1 MAKLT
6 VTGKGIRKEV
16 MIRNVEEVVSDLI
29 ARGYKRLVAGVTEY
43 FVGDRYLYQ
52 IELI

>member
-6 VTGKGIRKEV
+6 VTGIETRKV
-16 MIRNVEEVVSDLI
+16 LTIRNAEEIISDLV
-29 ARGYKRLVAGVTEY
+29 ARGYKRLTAGVTEY

>member
-16 MIRNVEEVVSDLI
+16 MIRNVEEIVSDLV
-29 ARGYKRLVAGVTEY
+29 ARGYKRLVAGVSDY
-43 FVGDRYLYQ
+43 FIGDRYLYQ
-52 IELI
+52 IEMI

>member
-6 VTGKGIRKEV
+6 VTGIGTQKV
-16 MIRNVEEVVSDLI
+16 MTIRNVEELVSDLV
-29 ARGYKRLVAGVTEY
+29 ARGYMRLSAGVTEY

-52 IELI
+52 IEMI